1 MTDGRFRLAQ
11 LLVGLV
17 AVFAIGFGAYMLAQP
32 LLWYRALPT
41 VVFTGPFNQHFVRD
55 IGAAYLAC
63 GLLLGWAMLDLR
75 VRRLAVLAGAL
86 WLGLHALVHLYEV
99 ITGICGVAIFWRD
112 FPGVFGPPALALLGW
127 WLARR

>member
-11 LLVGLV
+11 MLVGLV
-17 AVFAIGFGAYMLAQP
+17 AIFAIGFGAYMLAQP
-32 LLWYRALPT
+32 LPWYRALPT

-63 GLLLGWAMLDLR
+63 GLLLGWAVLDLR

-86 WLGLHALVHLYEV
+86 WLSLHALVHLYEA

>member
-11 LLVGLV
+11 MLVGLL
-17 AVFAIGFGAYMLAQP
+17 AIFAAAFGVFMLAEPQ
-32 LLWYRALPT
+32 LWYRSIPT
-41 VVFTGPFNQHFVRD
+41 VPFTGPFNQHFIRD
-55 IGAAYLAC
+55 IGAAYLAS
-63 GLLLGWAMLDLR
+63 GIMFGWAAMNLR

-86 WLGLHALVHLYEV
+86 WLSLHALVHLYEV

>member
-11 LLVGLV
+11 MLV
-17 AVFAIGFGAYMLAQP
+17 ALVAIFAIGFGVFMLAQP
-32 LLWYRALPT
+32 QLWYRSVPT
-41 VVFTGPFNQHFVRD
+41 VPFTGPFNQHFVRD

-63 GLLLGWAMLDLR
+63 GLLLGWAVMDLR
-75 VRRLAVLAGAL
+75 ARRFGALAGAL

-99 ITGICGVAIFWRD
+99 LAGVCGVAIFWRD
-112 FPGVFGPPALALLGW
+112 FAGVFGPPALVLSGW

>member
-1 MTDGRFRLAQ
+1 MTDGRFRLAL
-11 LLVGLV
+11 LLVGVV
-17 AVFAIGFGAYMLAQP
+17 AIFAIGFGAFMLAQP
-32 LLWYRALPT
+32 LSWYHALPT

-63 GLLLGWAMLDLR
+63 GILLGWAALNLKA
-75 VRRLAVLAGAL
+75 RRPAVLAGAL
-86 WLGLHALVHLYEV
+86 WLTLHAFVHLYEV

-112 FPGVFGPPALALLGW
+112 FPAVFGPPALALLGW